1 MATQLVQTPVVHVAQ
16 LLYWQQRPAT
26 HWFDVHQS
34 FVLHVPPLALS
45 GWHCPPL
52 RYSFDWQDVHTPV
65 VHVVQPETEQQLPAV
80 QRPLVHQPS
89 AEHVP
94 PSPLSG

>member
-45 GWHCPPL
+45 G
-52 RYSFDWQDVHTPV
+52 
-65 VHVVQPETEQQLPAV
+65 
-80 QRPLVHQPS
+80 
-89 AEHVP
+89 
-94 PSPLSG
+94 